1 MPTRGAPP
9 AQRSP
14 LAGFGAG
21 LVLLSAL
28 AVTLLPAPAAAAPDY
43 IPVAAPTLGS
53 SNWSPGQPV
62 SVSVG
67 IKNQGDSVAA
77 SMFGNVVFR
86 LNFYY
91 STDTIIT
98 SLDPTLDATDAG
110 ACRLYFSDPGV
121 GQTTIEALSCIL
133 PSTADGKDYT
143 IGACIAADNSL
154 ESNFANNCSAGVLV
168 TANRPDWAVIIA
180 LLQLSAGTSRVVA
193 GQQVELFVQSQS
205 NRLGGATE
213 ISGTIRYYFAA
224 DASLS
229 TDRVLYQGPFNR
241 THDHV
246 GHNIAFRTFTSI
258 PSSVTPGATYYG
270 GACLS
275 VLEGEVDTAN
285 NCLGGAVP
293 IHYTDWQVSSVTIS
307 DTTVG
312 PGQTVALSVTV
323 SNADQSQAG
332 ASTLRYYLSTD
343 DALST
348 SLDTALCETAQPAL
362 SGNSSRSVSVDCQ
375 LPASLTRGAT
385 YYLFACLDAVAGE
398 ESSTDNNCSAGAGA
412 AVSIGYFDWTV
423 AGSVSID
430 DTSVEPGQSIA
441 LGATVRNV
449 GGESAGATTLRF
461 YWSTDSSI
469 ETTDTQLCAVA
480 VPSLDSGS
488 GSALSAT
495 TCAVP
500 AAATAGDYHVGACVD
515 TQSGEQHS
523 GDSDNCSAG
532 VAVGID
538 NFDWTVA
545 GSVSIDETSV
555 EPGQSIALGATVQNV
570 GGVLAGATT
579 LRFYW
584 STDSSIETTD
594 TQLCAVAVPS
604 LDSGSGATLSAA
616 CAVPAAA
623 EDGDYHVGACVDTQD
638 GEESVA
644 NNCSAG
650 IPVAVSATS
659 LDVDENASVDSVDAT
674 LVLRVLLLPGS
685 IRESLLAGDASVAGL
700 VVAGFPALAA
710 NEAAIVGLAVEL
722 GAQGA
727 GSDMDV
733 DQNAS
738 VDSVDATLV
747 LRVLLLPG
755 SIRESLLAGDASVA
769 GLAVAGFPALAANE
783 VAIVNRVLGLIGN

>member
-1 MPTRGAPP
+1 MVMFARDAQPP
-9 AQRSP
+9 FKPLPARRSP
-14 LAGFGAG
+14 LVELGVA
-21 LVLLSAL
+21 LL
-28 AVTLLPAPAAAAPDY
+28 LLPALVLAFLPTPAAAYFDYKGTAASVDDNTADQGQTITIIGMFHNPGGDGDVVAGVGSRTATYYWSTDNTISTGDTILQSTGASNCTQSYAKIQAGATITVEQSCVVPSDATLRATHYVGVCAELVTQEGDKNNNCTAGAAVFVNGPEAPPDY

-53 SNWSPGQPV
+53 SNLSPGQTV

-67 IKNQGDSVAA
+67 IKNQGDSVAPN
-77 SMFGNVVFR
+77 NVVFSFR
-86 LNFYY
+86 FYY

-98 SLDPTLDATDAG
+98 SLDPTLDATGTG
-110 ACRLYFSDPGV
+110 ACRFDFSDPGV
-121 GQTTIEALSCIL
+121 GLTTTETGSCIL
-133 PSTADGKDYT
+133 PSTADRKDYT
-143 IGACIAADNSL
+143 IFVCIDTDNL
-154 ESNFANNCSAGVLV
+154 YEENFANNCSAGAPV
-168 TANRPDWAVIIA
+168 TANRPDWAIILA
-180 LLQLSAGTSRVVA
+180 YFHDSSANPLSTVVA
-193 GQQVELFVQSQS
+193 GQSVGLYVQSQS
-205 NRLGGATE
+205 KHLGGATD
-213 ISGTIRYYFAA
+213 ISGTLTFYLAA

-229 TDRVLYQGPFNR
+229 IDAVYLGLTLDLTFNSANQFIDTGR
-241 THDHV
+241 FV
-246 GHNIAFRTFTSI
+246 AI

-275 VLEGEVDTAN
+275 VLAGEVDTAN
-285 NCLGGAVP
+285 NCLGGAVTIP
-293 IHYTDWQVSSVTIS
+293 YTDWQVSSVTIS

-312 PGQTVALSVTV
+312 AGQTVALSVTV
-323 SNADQSQAG
+323 SNAGQSQAG

-348 SLDTALCETAQPAL
+348 SLDTALCATAQPAL

-398 ESSTDNNCSAGAGA
+398 ESSTDNNCSAG
-412 AVSIGYFDWTV
+412 
-423 AGSVSID
+423 
-430 DTSVEPGQSIA
+430 
-441 LGATVRNV
+441 
-449 GGESAGATTLRF
+449 
-461 YWSTDSSI
+461 
-469 ETTDTQLCAVA
+469 
-480 VPSLDSGS
+480 
-488 GSALSAT
+488 
-495 TCAVP
+495 
-500 AAATAGDYHVGACVD
+500 
-515 TQSGEQHS
+515 
-523 GDSDNCSAG
+523 
-532 VAVGID
+532 
-538 NFDWTVA
+538 
-545 GSVSIDETSV
+545 
-555 EPGQSIALGATVQNV
+555 
-570 GGVLAGATT
+570 
-579 LRFYW
+579 
-584 STDSSIETTD
+584 
-594 TQLCAVAVPS
+594 
-604 LDSGSGATLSAA
+604 
-616 CAVPAAA
+616 
-623 EDGDYHVGACVDTQD
+623 
-638 GEESVA
+638 
-644 NNCSAG
+644 

-674 LVLRVLLLPGS
+674 LVLRVLLLPPS